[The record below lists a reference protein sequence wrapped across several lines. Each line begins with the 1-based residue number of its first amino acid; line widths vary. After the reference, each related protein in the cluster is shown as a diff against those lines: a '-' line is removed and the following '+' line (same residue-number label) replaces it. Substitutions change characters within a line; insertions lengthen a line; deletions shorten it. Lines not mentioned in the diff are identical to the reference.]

1 MSKPEYPDWGSG
13 QSYFVTTAAA
23 TPGRMLSTQN
33 KGVSMEPLNV
43 PTANQEF
50 KARVCDLDLG
60 PDGYTKGVGECVD
73 PAVCANDPLG
83 SPPVCSTGS
92 MTLWTAR
99 GDPPQCLFVGSEKG
113 GEITQIAFHPW
124 VCAPLD
130 ATAFP
135 RLVVRGVPET
145 PGQSGA
151 SATAVLGASGD
162 ALVRSIHAPSTTPS
176 AQYEWIVE
184 DSTIPCCQGTSGAD
198 CGAYTPEAAACF
210 NVAMDNFCAPGEHT
224 AAACTAWVDAVKGA
238 VQADPS
244 SAVGLS
250 TLLAARLKAS
260 PYDATAPDPVYTVMA
275 QACDDLGGACTAP
288 LTTFCASHKVEDLVE
303 DPLLLRLCGC
313 YLPASEYTGTPSPG
327 CDPLC
332 AWAGAVSNPAVAA
345 CPAGTCY
352 LDDTTASLLKDAPSE
367 VALDEMCRACDSGP
381 CTCYMAKADVD
392 SVMTAAV
399 GKVDFA
405 TSCDT
410 CYTYDG
416 EGGPPQRVSCKTF
429 TNIPPPPPPTP
440 HKPIPHPPPP
450 PSSPSKPKHTVWII
464 VGAVVVLLLILFL
477 LIAFH
482 KKSPPAPTS
491 APGTQASG
499 YPGHTASGYS

>member
-1 MSKPEYPDWGSG
+1 MSKPEYPDWKSG

-43 PTANQEF
+43 PAANQEF
-50 KARVCDLDLG
+50 KVRVCDLDLG

-73 PAVCANDPLG
+73 AAVCANDPL
-83 SPPVCSTGS
+83 SSPVCSTGS

-99 GDPPQCLFVGSEKG
+99 GDPPQCLFVQTAKG
-113 GEITQIAFHPW
+113 GEIVQVAFHPW

-135 RLVVRGVPET
+135 RLVVRGVPGG
-145 PGQSGA
+145 PGESGA

-162 ALVRSIHAPSTTPS
+162 ALVRSTHAPSTTPS

-184 DSTIPCCQGTSGAD
+184 DSTIPCCQGASRTD

-244 SAVGLS
+244 SAAALS
-250 TLLAARLKAS
+250 TLLAARLKAR
-260 PYDATAPDPVYTVMA
+260 PYDAAAPDPVYTVMA

-288 LTTFCASHKVEDLVE
+288 LTTFCASHKAEDLVK

-313 YLPASEYTGTPSPG
+313 YLPAAEYTGTPSPG

-332 AWAGAVSNPAVAA
+332 AWAGAVTNPAVPA

-367 VALDEMCRACDSGP
+367 VEVSEMCRACASGP
-381 CTCYMAKADVD
+381 CSCHMAEADVD
-392 SVMTAAV
+392 AVMMAAV

-405 TSCDT
+405 AACDA
-410 CYTYDG
+410 CYTYDAA
-416 EGGPPQRVSCKTF
+416 GGAPKKVSCKTF
-429 TNIPPPPPPTP
+429 TNLPPPPPTP
-440 HKPIPHPPPP
+440 HKPIPQPPA
-450 PSSPSKPKHTVWII
+450 SGGASKHTVWII
-464 VGAVVVLLLILFL
+464 GGVLVALLLLLFL
-477 LIAFH
+477 VLALSGSQ
-482 KKSPPAPTS
+482 KSPSPPASPLTPT
-491 APGTQASG
+491 AP
-499 YPGHTASGYS
+499 TASPA